1 VAVAAIAAVA
11 MVAGCTGDE
20 AKEPGPAAPTTTAAA
35 AAAPTVRVTAS
46 ARGDGSAGALKQA
59 ATRATPELRTF
70 LTRYVTTAFD
80 PATARAGYEGFSRYF
95 DPALRQE
102 VVRDMASLSLGPGGA
117 RLTQVST
124 RPAGARAVFLI
135 ADGRPV
141 AATVQL
147 DLDGTAS
154 ADGSQTPISMRAAFQ
169 LERVTGGWRN
179 AAYDS
184 QATVPK

>member
-1 VAVAAIAAVA
+1 
-11 MVAGCTGDE
+11 
-20 AKEPGPAAPTTTAAA
+20 
-35 AAAPTVRVTAS
+35 VRS
-46 ARGDGSAGALKQA
+46 
-59 ATRATPELRTF
+59 
-70 LTRYVTTAFD
+70 AFD
-80 PATARAGYEGFSRYF
+80 PATARAGYQGFSRYF
-95 DPALRQE
+95 DPALRAA
-102 VVRDMASLSLGPGGA
+102 VIRDMASLSLGPGGA

-147 DLDGTAS
+147 DLDGTAG

-169 LERVTGGWRN
+169 LERVTGGWRI

-184 QATVPK
+184 QATVPQ